1 MTTTIRARRC
11 TTAALLVVT
20 ALGLL
25 GCTASPAAPGQPS
38 AQPTGPV
45 TALLDE
51 ALGYMEDESFL
62 ESFASRREEAVAACM
77 ASRGWR
83 YTPDTSGYASG
94 DSTPDLGGLSEL
106 EFAQQHGYGLASAP
120 SSTAGTVPAD
130 STSANEEY
138 LSSLSE
144 EEAML
149 YLVDLFG
156 TGPTDG
162 TAEEDDEDRAAA
174 FEASCT
180 GRARAADAETGVRA
194 LDDDPRFAEVLR
206 LAEELDG
213 AVLADPTVVAA
224 RDAWSSCMA
233 GKGHAGAS
241 RPESMHGDLN
251 TEYGTMLEQAAGG
264 VPSAARLEEF
274 RAREIAVAV
283 ADVTCRGEVG
293 YAAALASA
301 TVTAETLFYA
311 QHRDVLEAYV
321 AAVAEVREK

>member
-1 MTTTIRARRC
+1 MTTIRALHHG
-11 TTAALLVVT
+11 AAAFLVVT
-20 ALGLL
+20 ALGLP
-25 GCTASPAAPGQPS
+25 GCSTSTTTSDQPS

-51 ALGYMEDESFL
+51 ALGYMEDERYL
-62 ESFASRREEAVAACM
+62 QSFALRREEAVAACM
-77 ASRGWR
+77 ASRGWT

-106 EFAQQHGYGLASAP
+106 EFARQYGYGLASAP
-120 SSTAGTVPAD
+120 SNSAGALPAD
-130 STSANEEY
+130 ATSANEVY
-138 LSSLSE
+138 LGSLSE
-144 EEAML
+144 EESTL

-156 TGPTDG
+156 AGPSDG
-162 TAEEDDEDRAAA
+162 TAEEDDADRQAA

-180 GRARAADAETGVRA
+180 GQARAADAETGVLA

-206 LAEELDG
+206 LAEELDR
-213 AVLADPTVVAA
+213 ATLADPTVVAA

-233 GKGHAGAS
+233 GKGHAVTSG
-241 RPESMHGDLN
+241 PESMHDELN
-251 TEYGTMLEQAAGG
+251 TEYGTMMAQAAGG
-264 VPSAARLEEF
+264 APSAARLEEF
-274 RAREIAVAV
+274 RAREVAVAV
-283 ADVTCRGEVG
+283 ADVTCRDEVG

-301 TVTAETLFYA
+301 TVAAETLFYA